1 MNRGQ
6 EGSHDL
12 YISHQGIQAFS
23 VFGVSLVEMPV
34 HRIIITLFKANDD
47 TER

>member
-23 VFGVSLVEMPV
+23 VFGVSLVRNASSQDHHNTV
-34 HRIIITLFKANDD
+34 
-47 TER
+47 